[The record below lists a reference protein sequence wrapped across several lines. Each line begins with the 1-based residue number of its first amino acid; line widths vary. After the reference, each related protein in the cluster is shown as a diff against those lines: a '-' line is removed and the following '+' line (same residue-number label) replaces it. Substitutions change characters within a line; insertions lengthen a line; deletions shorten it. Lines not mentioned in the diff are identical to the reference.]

1 MNMSQNVKRILPP
14 CIKKFVNYETDVT
27 KRQERFSFLRPGTS
41 SHIGVFLNV
50 QDGTC
55 WNYEPQY
62 GHKI

>member
-55 WNYEPQY
+55 
-62 GHKI
+62 